1 MHDSTSFHLYKN
13 HQYGLSSS
21 LTYLPLMDIQ
31 IKVAFVGLS
40 GVILGLLL
48 RDVVMQLY
56 VFRKRRESELE
67 DQFRKRTDEL
77 DARYRSEI
85 IRAQDVV
92 RLYSDPL
99 LQSCRS
105 LNFRLKEVL
114 KQKGRATFL
123 LPQTPRSEFV
133 VYKRI
138 STLYRLAALLG
149 WIRAYRKE
157 RSYLDPADAAG
168 PSEIE
173 DAVDSLQGALADG
186 PHVEDQR
193 LKELL
198 RIWVTSCPTLD
209 DHKMRDLAVAI
220 DNTLRSIL
228 TQRNKTHAL
237 ELDEVAKGQLC
248 SDAARIVSE
257 GLSVNIPAELIE
269 GEKGRAIVFFGI
281 KEAYVYRDW
290 QQAIGD
296 LLLVDVT
303 GAPRRFDVIGYDR
316 FETLFLSS
324 PENEDAS
331 FRWIRRLDAVFAGL
345 EPDKEDVFDARRD
358 QLKRVLHASLRLQE
372 VLENKIKQ
380 YSKLTARTF

>member
-1 MHDSTSFHLYKN
+1 MKIAFI
-13 HQYGLSSS
+13 GL
-21 LTYLPLMDIQ
+21 
-31 IKVAFVGLS
+31 A
-40 GVILGLLL
+40 GVVLGVLL

-56 VFRKRRESELE
+56 LFRKRRESELE
-67 DQFRKRTDEL
+67 DQFRKRRDEL
-77 DARYRSEI
+77 EAKYRNELI
-85 IRAQDVV
+85 HAQDVV

-114 KQKGRATFL
+114 ERKGRATFL
-123 LPQTPRSEFV
+123 LPHTPRSEFV

-157 RSYLDPADAAG
+157 RSYLDPADASG

-173 DAVDSLQGALADG
+173 DAVDSLQSALADG
-186 PHVEDQR
+186 PHVENQR

-198 RIWVTSCPTLD
+198 RIWVPSNPTLD
-209 DHKMRDLAVAI
+209 NEKMRDCAVAI

-228 TQRNKTHAL
+228 TQNNKTHAL
-237 ELDEVAKGQLC
+237 ELDEAAKGRLC
-248 SDAARIVSE
+248 SEAARIISE
-257 GLSVNIPAELIE
+257 GLNVNIPAELITE
-269 GEKGRAIVFFGI
+269 EKSRAIVFLGI

-296 LLLVDVT
+296 LVLVGVT

-316 FETLFLSS
+316 FETLFLES
-324 PENEDAS
+324 PESEES
-331 FRWIRRLDAVFAGL
+331 GFRWIRRLDAVFAGL
-345 EPDKEDVFDARRD
+345 EPDKVDVFDARRA
-358 QLKRVLHASLRLQE
+358 QLKGVLEASLC
-372 VLENKIKQ
+372 LEELLEKKIKQ
-380 YSKLTARTF
+380 YSKLTARTS

>member
-1 MHDSTSFHLYKN
+1 MKIAFI
-13 HQYGLSSS
+13 GL
-21 LTYLPLMDIQ
+21 
-31 IKVAFVGLS
+31 A
-40 GVILGLLL
+40 GVVIGVLL

-56 VFRKRRESELE
+56 LFRKRRESELE
-67 DQFRKRTDEL
+67 DQFRKRRDEL
-77 DARYRSEI
+77 DARYRNELI
-85 IRAQDVV
+85 QAQDVV

-114 KQKGRATFL
+114 EQKGRATFL

-157 RSYLDPADAAG
+157 RSYLDPADASG

-186 PHVEDQR
+186 PHVENQR

-198 RIWVTSCPTLD
+198 RIWVPSSPTLD
-209 DHKMRDLAVAI
+209 DHKTRDLAVAI

-228 TQRNKTHAL
+228 TQKHKTHAL
-237 ELDEVAKGQLC
+237 ELDEVAKGRLC
-248 SDAARIVSE
+248 SDAAKIISE
-257 GLSVNIPAELIE
+257 GLNVNIPTELVT
-269 GEKGRAIVFFGI
+269 GEKSRAIVFFGI

-316 FETLFLSS
+316 FETLFLGSHES
-324 PENEDAS
+324 EETS

-358 QLKRVLHASLRLQE
+358 QLKRVLEASLRLQV
-372 VLENKIKQ
+372 VLEKKITQ
-380 YSKLTARTF
+380 YSKLTARTS